1 MKQTLL
7 AFIITVICNSFCF
20 GQVSTKDRLLDNSA
34 IVYDSSGEFSEEF
47 KDRLKEDLANVR
59 IVALG
64 EASHED
70 GSTFEQKVNLVKLLH
85 QEMGYEVIAFEYG
98 FYGNWKTNENIK
110 AGMDVEEATKYSGW
124 SKSAYAFPI
133 YQYIAESYETEY
145 PLHYAGFDKEKVPDG
160 IPNINALIN
169 TMISHLEIDV
179 NPPDR
184 QVLDSLVLAIYSG
197 MGNEFK
203 NKITYYQR
211 NRAKEIIKKLQSKLL
226 DNRNQL
232 MERFSETEITVW
244 DYTLQSILMSEKTVF
259 AGSFHN
265 IVRDKNMADRIIFLA
280 DSIYS
285 GKKIIL
291 WGASGHFARN
301 MISID
306 RNLPENSYG
315 FFPYYQTGDW
325 LYEHFGSQY
334 YSIAFTSGE
343 GKVGTIYPEG
353 HRFKKYEELRTL
365 KNDHSNSYEF
375 FAKETG
381 VDFLF
386 TSLKLAEDEAGATPN
401 MSIVTYALGYQE
413 DYACWNN
420 VFDSFFFI
428 KNMKP
433 DKWR

>member
-1 MKQTLL
+1 MKQVFLVL
-7 AFIITVICNSFCF
+7 IITIVSKSFCY
-20 GQVSTKDRLLDNSA
+20 GQFATKDRLIDNSA
-34 IVYDSSGEFSEEF
+34 IIYDSSGEFSKAF
-47 KDRLKEDLANVR
+47 KDRIKEELANVR
-59 IVALG
+59 ILALG

-70 GSTFEQKVNLVKLLH
+70 GSTFEQKVNLIKFLH

-98 FYGNWKTNENIK
+98 FYGNWKTNENLK

-133 YQYIAESYETEY
+133 YQYIAESYKTEY

-160 IPNINALIN
+160 IPNINTLLD
-169 TMISHLEIDV
+169 TMISHFDLDV

-184 QVLDSLVLAIYSG
+184 QFLDSLVLAIYSG
-197 MGNEFK
+197 MGNDFK
-203 NKITYYQR
+203 NKITYDQR
-211 NRAKEIIKKLQSKLL
+211 NRAKEIIKELQSELL
-226 DNRNQL
+226 DKRNQL
-232 MERFSETEITVW
+232 IERFSETEITIW

-280 DSIYS
+280 DSIYR

-306 RNLPENSYG
+306 RNMPENSYG

-325 LYEHFGSQY
+325 LYEHFGNQY
-334 YSIAFTSGE
+334 YSIAFTTGE

-353 HRFKKYEELRTL
+353 HKFKKYEEFRTL
-365 KNDHSNSYEF
+365 ENNHPNSYEII
-375 FAKETG
+375 ANETG

-386 TSLKLAEDEAGATPN
+386 TSLKFSEPIRSSN
-401 MSIVTYALGYQE
+401 MSFISYALGYQE
-413 DYACWNN
+413 DFACWNN
-420 VFDSFFFI
+420 VFDAFLFI